1 MILRPPRSTRTDNSF
16 PTRLSSDLLRFV
28 YIDPKP
34 DYRSISFN
42 RHGDPVEGEEKRL
55 PGFLTTI
62 LGALSEIPREQPIR
76 DNVEAIEAMSRR
88 NQIGRASWRDRGWQE
103 VEISVVAVAIK
114 NNRQQQD
121 TKK

>member
-76 DNVEAIEAMSRR
+76 DNVAAIEAMSRR
-88 NQIGRASWRDRGWQE
+88 IRSEEHTSELQSLMRRSYAVVCSEKNTTRA
-103 VEISVVAVAIK
+103 
-114 NNRQQQD
+114 
-121 TKK
+121 